1 MKTDL
6 KVHFYLRKTDE
17 KKNGECPVIGKIT
30 IGKDVAQFSAKVTA
44 KASLWDIVSGRVT
57 GKSKH
62 ATEINATLDKINV
75 AVNTSYRKLQE
86 TKNTVTANEVKNAFQ
101 GIASQQETLIR
112 YFARHNEDFK
122 KRVSVNRELSTQVQ
136 YENSLNHLKR
146 FMSLKCKLSD
156 IPFTQL
162 DFSFIEKYDFYLRV
176 ELKLK
181 PNTILGIMRHL
192 RKMIKLAVGESIIT
206 RDPFDGYSPER
217 PKAEQKY
224 LTREE
229 LHKIITTPLDHP
241 CRYLTRDMFLFSA
254 FTGLSY
260 VDMCALS
267 VENLTTEQDGSTWIK
282 IPRQKTGTVCSIKLL
297 SIPLMIIEKYKDER
311 KTDKVFNMTNLAG
324 IEANLKVIARLCGI
338 ERNLTYHMV
347 RHTYATQ
354 TCISQGVPIETLSK
368 LMGHRSIQ
376 TTQIYTKITNQKV
389 NEDMKKL
396 FTKVNGK
403 YQLIESDITSDIAHK
418 KFPHWLKVKQ
428 IFPEKK

>member
-192 RKMIKLAVGESIIT
+192 RKMIKLATGEGIIT
-206 RDPFDGYSPER
+206 HDPFDGYSPER

-224 LTREE
+224 LTRDE
-229 LHKIITTPLDHP
+229 LQKIITTPLDHP
-241 CRYLTRDMFLFSA
+241 CRYLTRDMFLFSV
-254 FTGLSY
+254 FTGLAY
-260 VDMCALS
+260 RDIC
-267 VENLTTEQDGSTWIK
+267 NLTEKNIVRASDGVLWIETT
-282 IPRQKTGTVCSIKLL
+282 RQKTGTPCE
-297 SIPLMIIEKYKDER
+297 IPLMEIPMQILDKYKG
-311 KTDKVFNMTNLAG
+311 LAPDG
-324 IEANLKVIARLCGI
+324 KLLPMQSCGRLNKNLKVIAQLCGLKRKLI
-338 ERNLTYHMV
+338 FHAG
-347 RHTYATQ
+347 RHTYASEI
-354 TCISQGVPIETLSK
+354 CLSQGVPIETVSRML
-368 LMGHRSIQ
+368 GHRDLRS
-376 TTQIYTKITNQKV
+376 TQIYAKISNNKIS
-389 NEDMKKL
+389 EDTDKL
-396 FTKVNGK
+396 EERIK
-403 YQLIESDITSDIAHK
+403 D
-418 KFPHWLKVKQ
+418 KFRLVGVEQ
-428 IFPEKK
+428 

>member
-1 MKTDL
+1 MKTEL

-30 IGKDVAQFSAKVTA
+30 IGKDVAQFSAKLTA

-86 TKNTVTANEVKNAFQ
+86 IKNAITASEVKNAFQ
-101 GIASQQETLIR
+101 GIASGQETLIS

-122 KRVSVNRELSTQVQ
+122 KRVGVNRELSTQVQ

-192 RKMIKLAVGESIIT
+192 RKMIKLATGEGIIT

-224 LTREE
+224 LTRDE
-229 LHKIITTPLDHP
+229 LQKIITTPLDHP
-241 CRYLTRDMFLFSA
+241 CRYLTRDMFLFSV
-254 FTGLSY
+254 FTGLAY
-260 VDMCALS
+260 RDIC
-267 VENLTTEQDGSTWIK
+267 NLTAKNIVRASDGVLWIETT
-282 IPRQKTGTVCSIKLL
+282 RQKTGTPCE
-297 SIPLMIIEKYKDER
+297 IPLMEIPLQILDKYKG
-311 KTDKVFNMTNLAG
+311 LAPDG
-324 IEANLKVIARLCGI
+324 KLLPMQSCGRLNKNLKVIAQLCGLKRKLI
-338 ERNLTYHMV
+338 FHV
-347 RHTYATQ
+347 GRHTYASEI
-354 TCISQGVPIETLSK
+354 CLSQGVPIETVSRML
-368 LMGHRSIQ
+368 GHRDLRS
-376 TTQIYTKITNQKV
+376 TQIYAKISNNKIS
-389 NEDMKKL
+389 EDTDKL
-396 FTKVNGK
+396 EERIK
-403 YQLIESDITSDIAHK
+403 D
-418 KFPHWLKVKQ
+418 KFRLVGTEQ
-428 IFPEKK
+428 

>member
-1 MKTDL
+1 MKTEL

-30 IGKDVAQFSAKVTA
+30 IGKDVVQFSAKVTA

-62 ATEINATLDKINV
+62 ATEVNAMLDKINV

-86 TKNTVTANEVKNAFQ
+86 IKNAITASEVKNAFQ
-101 GIASQQETLIR
+101 GIASGQETLIS

-122 KRVSVNRELSTQVQ
+122 KRVGVNRELSTQVQ

-192 RKMIKLAVGESIIT
+192 RKMIKLTIGEGIIT

-217 PKAEQKY
+217 PKPEQKY
-224 LTREE
+224 LTRDE
-229 LHKIITTPLDHP
+229 LNKIMVTPLDHP
-241 CRYLTRDMFLFSA
+241 CRYLTRDMFLFSV
-254 FTGLSY
+254 FTGLAY
-260 VDMCALS
+260 RDIC
-267 VENLTTEQDGSTWIK
+267 NLTAKNIVRASDGVLWIETT
-282 IPRQKTGTVCSIKLL
+282 RQKTGTPCE
-297 SIPLMIIEKYKDER
+297 IPLMEIPLQILDKYKGLAPDE
-311 KTDKVFNMTNLAG
+311 KLLPMLSCGKLNK
-324 IEANLKVIARLCGI
+324 NLKVIAKLCNIDRRLI
-338 ERNLTYHMV
+338 FHMG
-347 RHTYATQ
+347 RHTYASEI
-354 TCISQGVPIETLSK
+354 CLSQGVPIETVSRML
-368 LMGHRSIQ
+368 GHRDLRS
-376 TTQIYTKITNQKV
+376 TQIYAKISNDKIS
-389 NEDMKKL
+389 EDTDKL
-396 FTKVNGK
+396 EERIK
-403 YQLIESDITSDIAHK
+403 D
-418 KFPHWLKVKQ
+418 KFRLVGTEQ
-428 IFPEKK
+428 

>member
-1 MKTDL
+1 MNVILSTLKNRDMKTDL

-30 IGKDVAQFSAKVTA
+30 IGKDVVQFSAKLTA

-75 AVNTSYRKLQE
+75 AINTSYRKLQE
-86 TKNTVTANEVKNAFQ
+86 IKNTITASEVKNTFQ
-101 GIASQQETLIR
+101 GIASGQETLIS

-122 KRVSVNRELSTQVQ
+122 KRVGVNRELSTQVQ

-181 PNTILGIMRHL
+181 PNTILGIIRHL
-192 RKMIKLAVGESIIT
+192 RKMIKLATGEGIIT

-229 LHKIITTPLDHP
+229 LNKIMVTPLDHP
-241 CRYLTRDMFLFSA
+241 CRYLTRDMFLFSV
-254 FTGLSY
+254 FTGLAY
-260 VDMCALS
+260 RDIC
-267 VENLTTEQDGSTWIK
+267 NLTEKNIVRASDGVLWIETT
-282 IPRQKTGTVCSIKLL
+282 RQKTGTPCE
-297 SIPLMIIEKYKDER
+297 IPLMEIPLQILNKYKG
-311 KTDKVFNMTNLAG
+311 LAPDG
-324 IEANLKVIARLCGI
+324 KLLPMQSCGRLNKNLKVVARLCGLKRKLI
-338 ERNLTYHMV
+338 FHAG
-347 RHTYATQ
+347 RHTYASEI
-354 TCISQGVPIETLSK
+354 CLSQGVPIETVSRML
-368 LMGHRSIQ
+368 GHRDLRS
-376 TTQIYTKITNQKV
+376 TQIYAKISNNKIS
-389 NEDMKKL
+389 EDTDKL
-396 FTKVNGK
+396 EERIK
-403 YQLIESDITSDIAHK
+403 D
-418 KFPHWLKVKQ
+418 KFRLVGTEQ
-428 IFPEKK
+428 